1 MGHRPVTA
9 TSPTLQLTD
18 RLVDLARLVV
28 HHTDGKKTSLT
39 TREAQLL
46 QYLADRPEKDVS
58 RDELLETIWEYKAHY
73 ATRAVDVAMRRLRAK
88 IEPDPSHPIHL
99 ISVHGVGYRFVP
111 ASAPIAVQTPAQDM
125 AIPDRQTNLAP
136 DHTTFV
142 GREDDLATIASLF
155 RSARL
160 VTVLG
165 PGGIG
170 KTRLSHRF
178 GSRVLE
184 QAAPTGGV
192 WFCDL
197 TETVGISGILGTV
210 AAALDVPLTGGHTTE
225 DLREQLGSALA
236 GRGRT
241 LLILDNF
248 EQVVT
253 HAAATVGRWL
263 AAAPDLRVLV
273 ATRERLRIPGE
284 ATYELPPLG
293 EDEALSLFLDRARSA
308 GAQLDDSGLDAVRQ
322 IIRRLDGL
330 PLAIELAAPRTRV
343 LSPEQIL
350 ERLAKRFELLRGSG
364 RGGQARQA
372 TLRSAIDWSWDLLN
386 AWEKDALAQCAV
398 FSGGFTLDAVEEV
411 VDLDHH
417 TDAPWAL
424 DIIEALRD
432 KSLLHVYE
440 PPDLPGELRFSMF
453 ESISAYAQGKLDETE
468 LRRDAEARH
477 ASYYVTLG
485 ERLSEGT
492 DGHGGIEFFRRLAV
506 EMDNILAAHRRLADD
521 DPPLAV
527 RAVLLLEPIFHTRGP
542 YDTHAELVDSAV
554 IIAAKKVPEMYARAL
569 AIRGTVYGIRGMMGP
584 ARRDLETALPL
595 VRGKGGLDEV
605 RVVTAMALIEA
616 DQSKVEVATDL
627 CIEAVEICR
636 RDGLSRREGVITGML
651 GALKMMSE
659 DLVEAERLLIRSLE
673 IHEREGNARF
683 KALDLSNLGI
693 ILLDLGRVDEAEQK
707 MQSSLRIHRE
717 MRNRRRV
724 ATALLNLS
732 SVRAEQW
739 RLAQAEEL
747 ATEALR
753 LYRAVGYPRFSA
765 VCLMSLGTIMLALK
779 RPKAAATSFRESV
792 SLANEVGDVITK
804 GLSGAMLGATLAEMD
819 QIPQAERY
827 LQSAAAALNPQGYA
841 QGLGINKLAE
851 GFLKLAHARRAHQQA
866 DPAGAQ
872 LLLDEAR
879 DCRKDATPPHQV
891 SSGFRFFAVLLDN
904 ALEREVA
911 LPPKGPW

>member
-1 MGHRPVTA
+1 MGHRTVTA

-18 RLVDLARLVV
+18 RVVDLARLMV

-46 QYLADRPEKDVS
+46 QYLSERAEQDVS

-73 ATRAVDVAMRRLRAK
+73 ATRAVDVAMRRLRSK
-88 IEPDPSHPIHL
+88 IEPDPSHPVHL

-111 ASAPIAVQTPAQDM
+111 SLAPVPVQAPEQVVSTL
-125 AIPDRQTNLAP
+125 DRLTNLAP

-170 KTRLSHRF
+170 KTRLAQRF
-178 GSRVLE
+178 GARVLD
-184 QAAPTGGV
+184 QASPTGGV

-197 TETVGISGILGTV
+197 TESVGISGILGTV

-225 DLREQLGSALA
+225 DLTEQLGSALA

-248 EQVVT
+248 EQIVS
-253 HAAATVGRWL
+253 HAAATVGSWL

-293 EDEALSLFLDRARSA
+293 DEEALSLFLDRARSA
-308 GAQLDDSGLDAVRQ
+308 GAQLDDGAMDAVRQ

-386 AWEKDALAQCAV
+386 SWEKDALAQCAI
-398 FSGGFTLDAVEEV
+398 FSGGFTLDAVEEI

-417 TDAPWAL
+417 TTAPWAL

-453 ESISAYAQGKLDETE
+453 ESIRAYAAERLDETD
-468 LRRDAEARH
+468 LRADTEARH
-477 ASYYVTLG
+477 AAYYVTLG
-485 ERLSEGT
+485 ERLSESA
-492 DGHGGIEFFRRLAV
+492 DGHGGIQFFSRLTL
-506 EMDNILAAHRRLADD
+506 EMDNILAVHRRRADS
-521 DPPLAV
+521 DPVQAV

-554 IIAAKKVPEMYARAL
+554 LIAANRVPELYPRAL

-616 DQSKVEVATDL
+616 DQSRVEVATKL
-627 CIEAVEICR
+627 CQEAVQICR
-636 RDGLSRREGVITGML
+636 SDGLARREGVITGML

-659 DLVEAERLLIRSLE
+659 DLVEAERLLTRSLE

-693 ILLDLGRVDEAEQK
+693 ILLDLGRVDEAEQM
-707 MQSSLRIHRE
+707 MQRSLRIHRE

-739 RLAQAEEL
+739 RLAEAEEL
-747 ATEALR
+747 AREALR
-753 LYRAVGYPRFSA
+753 LYKAVGYPRFSA
-765 VCLMSLGTIMLALK
+765 VCLMSLGTILLALR
-779 RPKAAATSFRESV
+779 RPGLATQSFKESV
-792 SLANEVGDVITK
+792 SIANSVGDVITK
-804 GLSGAMLGATLAEMD
+804 GLSGAMLGATLAEKD

-827 LQSAAAALNPQGYA
+827 LQASAAALEPQGYA

-851 GFLKLAHARRAHQQA
+851 GFLFLAKARESHQLG
-866 DPAGAQ
+866 DPSAAKAYR
-872 LLLDEAR
+872 DSAR
-879 DCRKDATPPHQV
+879 TCREEATPPNQV
-891 SSGFRFFAVLLDN
+891 SSGFRFFAILLDK
-904 ALEREVA
+904 ALEREVS